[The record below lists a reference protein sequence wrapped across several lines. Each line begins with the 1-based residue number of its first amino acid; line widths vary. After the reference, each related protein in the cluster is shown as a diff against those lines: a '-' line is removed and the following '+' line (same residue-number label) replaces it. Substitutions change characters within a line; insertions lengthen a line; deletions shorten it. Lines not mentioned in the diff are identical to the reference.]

1 MLSELA
7 IKNFAIIDD
16 LRISFDDGLAVL
28 TGETGAGKSIII
40 EAVNLLLGSRASADL
55 IRAGS
60 ESAELEACFEI
71 DPESVQA
78 AIMAEQD
85 LDPSEGLMIRRVITT
100 SGKHKIFI
108 NSRHSSIQLL
118 KRITS
123 DLAGI
128 SSQHAHQS
136 LLQEENHLDILDRF
150 CGLLDE
156 KEQISRIYNELVPL
170 GKERRKLSENRENA
184 KEEAELLKFQIEEIQ
199 AADIKKDE
207 DTMLEQERDRLKNA
221 AGIYETV
228 QKGIGDLYS
237 EDGSVVEQLA
247 TFQKSLERYGEFE
260 STLSEKSEKLAGI
273 MYDIEDLVEELRT
286 YMGGLTLDPGALE
299 ETEARLD
306 LVQRLKRKY
315 GGSLDS
321 LFAEYENMKQRYE
334 ATSGLDEK
342 IGVLDQR
349 IADLKEAYAETALAM
364 SEKRKKGAKELSS
377 LVKKELQSL
386 EMEQADF
393 TVTVKQVMA
402 DTGKDIVTVDG
413 LKAGPSGIDRAGF
426 LISPN
431 PGEPAKALKKIASGG
446 ELSRIVLALKVILS
460 RSKGLETL
468 IFDEVDAGIGGATS
482 EKVGAKL
489 KTLASNNQVICI
501 THLAQI
507 AKYGKSHY
515 KIEKRVSDRRTSTA
529 ITRLEKE
536 EDRVEELARMIGG
549 SQITRA
555 TREHAEEMLR
565 TAVS

>member
-1 MLSELA
+1 
-7 IKNFAIIDD
+7 
-16 LRISFDDGLAVL
+16 
-28 TGETGAGKSIII
+28 
-40 EAVNLLLGSRASADL
+40 VNLLLGSRASADL